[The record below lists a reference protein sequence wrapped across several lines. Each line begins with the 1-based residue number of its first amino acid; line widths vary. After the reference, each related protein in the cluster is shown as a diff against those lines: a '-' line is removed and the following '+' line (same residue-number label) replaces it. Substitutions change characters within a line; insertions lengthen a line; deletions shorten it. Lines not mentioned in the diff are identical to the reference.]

1 VPLEEEMSLVNLSE
15 AMTVERRLRIELAAA
30 YRLIDHF
37 GWTTLIFNHL
47 TVRVPGPTRQFLINP
62 FGLRYDEITAS
73 SLVRIAVDGA
83 IVEPGRGEFGETINP
98 AGWVIHRAIHQARD
112 DAHCVMH
119 THTVA
124 GAAVS
129 ALACGLLP
137 VTLESMGF
145 TDKVGYHDYEGVTV
159 DDDEGPRLVADM
171 GEHNVLILRNHG
183 LLVAGKTVGDA
194 FYRLFNLERAC
205 QVQIAAMS
213 AGSKLVQPAQ
223 SVFGN
228 PRREQGQTTGGLPNA
243 ERAFRAFM
251 RLMDDKDPLY
261 RD

>member
-1 VPLEEEMSLVNLSE
+1 MRLANVSE
-15 AMTVERRLRIELAAA
+15 AMAVEQQLRIELAAA

-47 TVRVPGPTRQFLINP
+47 TMRVPGPTRQFLINP

-73 SLVRIAVDGA
+73 SLVKIAIDGE
-83 IVEPGRGEFGETINP
+83 IVEPGSGEFGRTINP

-119 THTVA
+119 THTIA
-124 GAAVS
+124 GSAVS
-129 ALACGLLP
+129 ALECGLLP

-145 TDKVGYHDYEGVTV
+145 IGKVGYHDYEGVTV
-159 DDDEGPRLVADM
+159 EDDEGPRLVADI
-171 GEHNVLILRNHG
+171 GDSNVLILRNHG
-183 LLVAGKTVGDA
+183 LLVAGKTVGEA

-213 AGSKLVQPAQ
+213 AGSKLVQPTP

-228 PRREQGQTTGGLPNA
+228 SRRQQGQTTAGLPNA

-251 RLMDDKDPLY
+251 RLMDEKDPSY
-261 RD
+261 RE